1 MKKGRFYFFNKGERN
16 DRHEHEDAG
25 QPLTKDIWFLRREKE
40 KSLARG
46 KDGKERWGPPICPII
61 KLLYNL

>member
-16 DRHEHEDAG
+16 DRHEHEDVG
-25 QPLTKDIWFLRREKE
+25 QPLTKGIWLLHREKE

-46 KDGKERWGPPICPII
+46 KDGKERWGPLMRLII
-61 KLLYNL
+61 YPLYNL